1 MSFIKNIKA
10 NTFIKSVSVLMT
22 GTVLAQALTYL
33 ITPVLTRIY
42 STEEMGELGVYLRIV
57 GFVAALATLRY
68 ELSLPLPKRDKHA
81 FLLYR
86 LSLKIAFFI
95 LIGCAFIAILYLM
108 TKSFELYES
117 LFLLFCF
124 LSVIFVVL
132 INTGT
137 NWAIRVKNFKR
148 ISNSRISNSLFSNA
162 FNCLLNAELVK
173 CTILHHQ
180 IDATEHN

>member
-1 MSFIKNIKA
+1 MSLIKEIKK

-68 ELSLPLPKRDKHA
+68 ELTLPIPKRDKHA

-86 LSLKIAFFI
+86 
-95 LIGCAFIAILYLM
+95 
-108 TKSFELYES
+108 
-117 LFLLFCF
+117 
-124 LSVIFVVL
+124 
-132 INTGT
+132 
-137 NWAIRVKNFKR
+137 
-148 ISNSRISNSLFSNA
+148 
-162 FNCLLNAELVK
+162 
-173 CTILHHQ
+173 
-180 IDATEHN
+180 